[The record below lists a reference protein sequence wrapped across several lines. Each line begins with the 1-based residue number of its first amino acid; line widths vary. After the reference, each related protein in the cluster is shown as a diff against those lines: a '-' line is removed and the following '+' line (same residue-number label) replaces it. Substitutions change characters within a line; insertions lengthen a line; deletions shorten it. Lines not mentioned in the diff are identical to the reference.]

1 MSTLPDLTRALAE
14 ALAADPRTQALKQAR
29 QALDGSP
36 PDQALQQR
44 YHEARER
51 YEDLEA
57 AGRPI
62 EPDLKR
68 ELLALEDQVRKSP
81 VLRTLLIAHGEFA
94 QMMDEVSGTLSESVE
109 QALTPSRIVLP

>member
-29 QALDGSP
+29 QALEGSP
-36 PDQALQQR
+36 SDQALQQR

-51 YEDLEA
+51 YEDLEE

-68 ELLALEDQVRKSP
+68 ELFALEDQVRKSTT
-81 VLRTLLIAHGEFA
+81 LRALLIAHGEFA
-94 QMMDEVSGTLSESVE
+94 QMMDEVSATLSEAVDR
-109 QALTPSRIVLP
+109 ALTPSRIVMP